1 MVASNSNG
9 GSKSVRNTFLC
20 FLAIFLPLWSL
31 ANIVQLQQWLSPDW
45 AVQLL
50 MWSPGVAALLTML
63 LRGIPLREVGW
74 RPGSVKV
81 LLAGYGLPLLAATV
95 VYLGL
100 AGTGLITLNFGALQ
114 QEVSRA
120 LGAQLSPVLIF
131 AITGSVAF
139 LFGLLPAL
147 GEEIGWRGFLTPL
160 LRSEYSVLKT
170 SLIVGV
176 IWAAYHYPGLLL
188 GEYHGQGNRWLE
200 LSLFTV
206 MILAMSV
213 IMTCLRERSASV
225 WPAAIFHASHNC
237 FLQAWYGPMTVQDA
251 DSAFWAGEFGA
262 GMAVVY
268 SVLAVGMV
276 WWQKRNGVVAQH
288 SVSAVA

>member
-1 MVASNSNG
+1 M
-9 GSKSVRNTFLC
+9 
-20 FLAIFLPLWSL
+20 
-31 ANIVQLQQWLSPDW
+31 
-45 AVQLL
+45 
-50 MWSPGVAALLTML
+50 
-63 LRGIPLREVGW
+63 
-74 RPGSVKV
+74 
-81 LLAGYGLPLLAATV
+81 
-95 VYLGL
+95 
-100 AGTGLITLNFGALQ
+100 
-114 QEVSRA
+114 
-120 LGAQLSPVLIF
+120 
-131 AITGSVAF
+131 
-139 LFGLLPAL
+139 PAL

-213 IMTCLRERSASV
+213 IMTCLRERAASV
-225 WPAAIFHASHNC
+225 WPAATFHASHNC

-251 DSAFWAGEFGA
+251 DSAFWAGEFGV

-268 SVLAVGMV
+268 SVLAIGMV
-276 WWQKRNGVVAQH
+276 WSQKRKVVVPTERAG
-288 SVSAVA
+288 ALA